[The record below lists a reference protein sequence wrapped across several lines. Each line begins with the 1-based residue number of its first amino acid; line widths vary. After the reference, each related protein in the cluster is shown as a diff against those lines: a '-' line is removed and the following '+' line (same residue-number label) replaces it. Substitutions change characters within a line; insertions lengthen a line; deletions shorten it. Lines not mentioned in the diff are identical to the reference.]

1 MTSPDHPVAAL
12 APVSRRRFLRWTLF
26 GAASVTAVGAGVV
39 AVLRHSPVDALA
51 IPSSIRHLSASE
63 YHLFARA
70 LPVLLPVQGTA
81 LPAVSEIP
89 VLETIDSMIGMLA
102 PGVRK
107 ELAAGLTRFD
117 HGALVSGW
125 HGKRFGALV
134 DEDVHAYF
142 ERWARGNTI
151 QKTLATVVKK
161 VVYVAHWRATR
172 AWPATEFDGP
182 GYVRWGTPS
191 LRNTPLPVESASAG
205 ENACA
210 QHKCFVKKALP
221 LPMVVR

>member
-1 MTSPDHPVAAL
+1 MNSPDHPVTAL
-12 APVSRRRFLRWTLF
+12 APVSRRRFLRWTLL

-39 AVLRHSPVDALA
+39 AVLRRSPVDDMPVPDTL
-51 IPSSIRHLSASE
+51 RHLSASE

-107 ELAAGLTRFD
+107 ELAAGLTLFD

-125 HGKRFGALV
+125 HGKRFV
-134 DEDVHAYF
+134 DLDDEAVHDYF
-142 ERWARGNTI
+142 ERWSRGNTI
-151 QKTLATVVKK
+151 QKALATVVKK
-161 VVYVAHWRATR
+161 FVYVAYWRDPRT
-172 AWPATEFDGP
+172 WPAIEFDGP
-182 GYVRWGTPS
+182 VSDRWGIPS
-191 LRNTPLPVESASAG
+191 LGNTPLPVEPASAG
-205 ENACA
+205 ENA
-210 QHKCFVKKALP
+210 
-221 LPMVVR
+221 

>member
-1 MTSPDHPVAAL
+1 MNSPDHPVAAL

-39 AVLRHSPVDALA
+39 AVLRRSPVDALA

-107 ELAAGLTRFD
+107 ELAAGLTLFD

-125 HGKRFGALV
+125 HGKRFVDLD

-142 ERWARGNTI
+142 ERWSRGNTI
-151 QKTLATVVKK
+151 QKALATVVKK
-161 VVYVAHWRATR
+161 FVYVAYWRDPRT
-172 AWPATEFDGP
+172 WPAIEFDGP
-182 GYVRWGTPS
+182 VSDRWGIPS
-191 LRNTPLPVESASAG
+191 LGNTPLPVESASAG
-205 ENACA
+205 DNA
-210 QHKCFVKKALP
+210 
-221 LPMVVR
+221 

>member
-1 MTSPDHPVAAL
+1 MNSPDHPVAAL
-12 APVSRRRFLRWTLF
+12 APVSRRRFLRWTLL

-39 AVLRHSPVDALA
+39 AVLRRSPVDDMPVPDTL
-51 IPSSIRHLSASE
+51 RHLSASE

-107 ELAAGLTRFD
+107 ELAAGLTLFD

-125 HGKRFGALV
+125 HGKRFV
-134 DEDVHAYF
+134 DLDDEAVHDYF
-142 ERWARGNTI
+142 ERWSRGNTI
-151 QKTLATVVKK
+151 QKALATVVKK
-161 VVYVAHWRATR
+161 FVYVAYWRDPRT
-172 AWPATEFDGP
+172 WPAIEFDGP
-182 GYVRWGTPS
+182 VSDRWGIPS
-191 LRNTPLPVESASAG
+191 LGNTPLPVESASTG
-205 ENACA
+205 ENA
-210 QHKCFVKKALP
+210 
-221 LPMVVR
+221 

>member
-1 MTSPDHPVAAL
+1 MNSPDHPVAAL
-12 APVSRRRFLRWTLF
+12 APVSRRRFLRWTLL

-39 AVLRHSPVDALA
+39 AVLRRSPVDDMPVPDTL
-51 IPSSIRHLSASE
+51 RHLSASE

-107 ELAAGLTRFD
+107 ELAAGLTLFD

-125 HGKRFGALV
+125 HGKRFV
-134 DEDVHAYF
+134 DLDDEAVHDYF
-142 ERWARGNTI
+142 ERWSRGNTI
-151 QKTLATVVKK
+151 QKALATVVKK
-161 VVYVAHWRATR
+161 FVYVAYWRDPRT
-172 AWPATEFDGP
+172 WPAIEFDGP
-182 GYVRWGTPS
+182 VSDRWGIPS
-191 LRNTPLPVESASAG
+191 LGNTPLPVESASAG
-205 ENACA
+205 E
-210 QHKCFVKKALP
+210 KA
-221 LPMVVR
+221 